1 MSLCCMHLF
10 LKEKK
15 TSTNLIIKKI
25 KIKREKDDAIFF
37 KDKTA
42 VMTHGQKSER
52 EERHSKPTQVLIH
65 YSLPLEDKRKFQGI
79 IKNGKCKASIRW
91 KKRNVG
97 VYISVLAFNQTILFI
112 IFYL

>member
-1 MSLCCMHLF
+1 MHLF

-25 KIKREKDDAIFF
+25 KRKKDDAIFF

-65 YSLPLEDKRKFQGI
+65 YSLPLEDEEI
-79 IKNGKCKASIRW
+79 P
-91 KKRNVG
+91 RN
-97 VYISVLAFNQTILFI
+97 Y
-112 IFYL
+112 